1 MALSFDEIAKR
12 MLEGARTGF
21 APHPQKAEYH
31 GFTCPE
37 CGRHEFGSS
46 PLPNG
51 VMVGHCHGHQHSG
64 NGCTFKWDRNV
75 PEDEANVFH
84 HQTAEEWKASWGKFH
99 KVVDGA

>member
-1 MALSFDEIAKR
+1 MALSLEEIGKR

-21 APHPQKAEYH
+21 ARHPDGHKYH

-37 CGRHEFGSS
+37 CGRHEFGTS

-64 NGCTFKWDRNV
+64 NGCTFKWDRKNA
-75 PEDEANVFH
+75 EDEKNVFYDM
-84 HQTAEEWKASWGKFH
+84 TREEWMASAMGIK
-99 KVVDGA
+99 KD